1 MHFKIKTELKVE
13 REANNQMNIIIAKNK
28 VAPIITALIKPPIT
42 DIDDP
47 LYIEQTPAKRVFI
60 LRINLLRPN
69 KYYLNIAIN
78 WAYRVSREN

>member
-1 MHFKIKTELKVE
+1 MSNINTMHFKIKTELKVE

-47 LYIEQTPAKRVFI
+47 LYIE
-60 LRINLLRPN
+60 
-69 KYYLNIAIN
+69 
-78 WAYRVSREN
+78 